1 MNSLVLILQYSK
13 FLFSSLLSYKRTG
26 QQHQNAVFAGKRD
39 VLPTSIKDA
48 QPKRHTKRDQPYT
61 SPLCTIFFGDSK
73 TGYPIHNL
81 LVDGYPTLA
90 KLFRGSQ
97 GTIWL
102 NDVHESVAHT
112 FITYLYTKEFSHD
125 TSGDNIK
132 DFEFALRLIY
142 AAGTYGLSELSEKA
156 HELREEAMDS
166 GKNPEILNV
175 AKAMHMYFRGS
186 GWYPDMIKSAIEADL
201 KFGHPTC
208 LDPIIDALGE
218 NREFEKL
225 VMNVMAE
232 ILMEKLRQKPTE

>member
-1 MNSLVLILQYSK
+1 MSEPPSDPREDE
-13 FLFSSLLSYKRTG
+13 S
-26 QQHQNAVFAGKRD
+26 
-39 VLPTSIKDA
+39 
-48 QPKRHTKRDQPYT
+48 PYT

-73 TGYPIHNL
+73 TGYPIHNR
-81 LVDGYPTLA
+81 LVDGYPPLA

-97 GTIWL
+97 GRIWL

-112 FITYLYTKEFSHD
+112 FISYLYTKEFSYEA
-125 TSGDNIK
+125 SGDNII
-132 DFEFALRLIY
+132 DFQFALRLIY

-186 GWYPDMIKSAIEADL
+186 GWYPDMIKSAIEAGL
-201 KFGHPTC
+201 KYGHPTC

-218 NREFEKL
+218 NREFEKV

-232 ILMEKLRQKPTE
+232 ILMEKLCLKPKE

>member
-1 MNSLVLILQYSK
+1 MSEP
-13 FLFSSLLSYKRTG
+13 SSDPREDES
-26 QQHQNAVFAGKRD
+26 
-39 VLPTSIKDA
+39 
-48 QPKRHTKRDQPYT
+48 PYT

-112 FITYLYTKEFSHD
+112 FITYLYTKEFSYE

-232 ILMEKLRQKPTE
+232 ILMEKLCQKPTE